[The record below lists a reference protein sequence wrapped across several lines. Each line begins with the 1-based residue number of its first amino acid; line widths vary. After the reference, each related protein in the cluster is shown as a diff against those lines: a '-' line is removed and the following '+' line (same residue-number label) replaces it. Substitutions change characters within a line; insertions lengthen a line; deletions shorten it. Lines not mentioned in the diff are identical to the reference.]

1 MPAMRFISLILAG
14 LLAIPAQAE
23 VLEETRNF
31 NGLELRYRV
40 ILPDN
45 YDPAQRYPTI
55 LHFPGGPQSWRIV
68 VSSTESDWRQ
78 PAERDGYIVISPS
91 APDGMLFF
99 RGGDQVFPEF
109 IEYILETY
117 PVAEN
122 KLHITGHSNGGLSAF
137 HIASLYPQ
145 YVRSLTGYP
154 GLLGNN
160 NNEQFAALA
169 DICIFMHVGDQD
181 PTWRS
186 AMNAQFESMQALDY
200 QVGFTVESGQIHRLD
215 VSRDNLQERLFLELQ
230 QAMNNC
236 SP

>member
-1 MPAMRFISLILAG
+1 
-14 LLAIPAQAE
+14 
-23 VLEETRNF
+23 
-31 NGLELRYRV
+31 
-40 ILPDN
+40 
-45 YDPAQRYPTI
+45 
-55 LHFPGGPQSWRIV
+55 
-68 VSSTESDWRQ
+68 
-78 PAERDGYIVISPS
+78 
-91 APDGMLFF
+91 MLFF